1 MPGCVRQPEGLAG
14 AVLGRP
20 ALGAVPCQ
28 QAARGIPRAAY
39 ARHPRQLRRH
49 PPAPDVHYFS
59 ALRRAAS
66 RLRRAGRVPVRGSD
80 ADILRAFA
88 AAVVRAH
95 LAVHQQLRDGDHR
108 LAALLAMA
116 AEGAGRAGGSGEHRV
131 KCVSLRG
138 YAVARNFRRCLF
150 RLKGLSQMALL
161 ELGGKRFTIP
171 VGEVTLGS
179 DASCGISLSGAA
191 VLPRHALLQGQ
202 ADGQVI
208 IRKASP
214 AADILING
222 VRLGAEPTPLLHGDK
237 VEVGGHELTFVDE
250 RRSGSTQFVKAFTPA
265 TAAGPAKAGV
275 KPQAIGVTGGRI
287 VSLTDGRE
295 YVIATASL
303 VFGREAGCD
312 VVVAGKD
319 VSRRHAEIVQTPKG
333 YLLVDTSTNGT
344 FVNEERVEGQRIL
357 ARTDV
362 IRLGDEQFRFYADAA
377 PATAA
382 PPPPPGPAASPPQ
395 AAPPPSAPSPGTQPV
410 GGSGQAAPPPGAGDR
425 LRHTVH
431 GLEAYVPPSPRSA
444 TGGALASFL
453 VRSGGLAGQRLSVKT
468 PVVNI
473 GRADYNDLVVPD
485 PSVST
490 SHAKLQRREGVW
502 VLVDLDSTNGTF
514 VDGEQV
520 KGEAP
525 LAPGATVRLGDVQ
538 LVFEPSDD
546 AMSIAKGGGTQML
559 RTPHSTALNAPP
571 RPASPPS
578 QPPASPSRPSPAPP
592 ASPAP
597 PLRPQ
602 PPTPSRPGPRPKRPA
617 AQQPPPKKGKGC
629 GGSAAALVVGGGA
642 IVALLH
648 RLLA

>member
-1 MPGCVRQPEGLAG
+1 MHGCVRQPEGLAG
-14 AVLGRP
+14 AVLGRL

-28 QAARGIPRAAY
+28 QAARGIRRAAY

-49 PPAPDVHYFS
+49 PPAPDVHHFPPL
-59 ALRRAAS
+59 LRTDARF
-66 RLRRAGRVPVRGSD
+66 RRAGRVPVRGGD
-80 ADILRAFA
+80 ADLRRAFA

-108 LAALLAMA
+108 LAALLALA
-116 AEGAGRAGGSGEHRV
+116 AAGAGRAGGSGEHRV

-179 DASCGISLSGAA
+179 DASCAISLSGAA

-208 IRKASP
+208 IRKVSP
-214 AADILING
+214 AADVLING

-265 TAAGPAKAGV
+265 TAAGPAKAGA
-275 KPQAIGVTGGRI
+275 KPAAIGVTGGRV

-295 YVIATASL
+295 YVIAAASL

-312 VVVAGKD
+312 VVVPGKD

-362 IRLGDEQFRFYADAA
+362 IRLGEEQFRFYAEAA
-377 PATAA
+377 PTTAP
-382 PPPPPGPAASPPQ
+382 PPPPPGPGGTPPRPG
-395 AAPPPSAPSPGTQPV
+395 PPP
-410 GGSGQAAPPPGAGDR
+410 GDR

-431 GLEAYVPPSPRSA
+431 GLDAYVPPSPRSA
-444 TGGALASFL
+444 TGGSLASFL

-502 VLVDLDSTNGTF
+502 VLADLDSTNGTF

-546 AMSIAKGGGTQML
+546 ALSIAKGGGTQML

-578 QPPASPSRPSPAPP
+578 QPPASPSSRPSPAPP
-592 ASPAP
+592 ASPAPGPKAAP

-629 GGSAAALVVGGGA
+629 VGSAAALVVGGGA
-642 IVALLH
+642 LVALLH